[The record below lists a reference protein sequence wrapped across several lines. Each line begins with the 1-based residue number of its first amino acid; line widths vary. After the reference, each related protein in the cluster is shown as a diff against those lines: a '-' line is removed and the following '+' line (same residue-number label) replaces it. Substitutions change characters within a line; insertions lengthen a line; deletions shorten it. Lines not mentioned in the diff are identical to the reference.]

1 MSEKKVSRNTGIVYA
16 TKVIDA
22 LLQLMIFDISLMLIL
37 IGFFGRTDIGAVR
50 CAAAVG
56 LPAVLLYIVRGWCPN
71 RAVTIAAH
79 VVSVVYAFVA
89 GHPMRLRA
97 WRILSSWLS

>member
-37 IGFFGRTDIGAVR
+37 IGFFGRTDIGAEGVWQ
-50 CAAAVG
+50 
-56 LPAVLLYIVRGWCPN
+56 P
-71 RAVTIAAH
+71 
-79 VVSVVYAFVA
+79 SVC
-89 GHPMRLRA
+89 LRYFC
-97 WRILSSWLS
+97 IL

>member
-50 CAAAVG
+50 CTAAVG
-56 LPAVLLYIVRGWCPN
+56 LPAALLYIVRG
-71 RAVTIAAH
+71 
-79 VVSVVYAFVA
+79 VYCHRGCHDNIFDKHNARKQEP
-89 GHPMRLRA
+89 HE
-97 WRILSSWLS
+97 